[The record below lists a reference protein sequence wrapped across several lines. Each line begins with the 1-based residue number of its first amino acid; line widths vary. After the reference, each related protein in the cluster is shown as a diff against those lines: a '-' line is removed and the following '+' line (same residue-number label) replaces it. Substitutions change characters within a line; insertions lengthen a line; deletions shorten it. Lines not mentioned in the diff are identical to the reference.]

1 MNGRMGKWFGAM
13 LLLIAACG
21 VHAVEGK
28 LVATLSRNQ
37 EDQWSHILPNRPPHV
52 ATVSSVVPD
61 QPFSVCLYLSNFALK
76 DGAADVTVDLE
87 QVDPD
92 GTRKTLG
99 KDLHPKTLELAFYR

>member
-37 EDQWSHILPNRPPHV
+37 EDQW
-52 ATVSSVVPD
+52 
-61 QPFSVCLYLSNFALK
+61 
-76 DGAADVTVDLE
+76 
-87 QVDPD
+87 
-92 GTRKTLG
+92 
-99 KDLHPKTLELAFYR
+99 